1 MSMDL
6 QDKNQARVGQIGLR
20 RLRYFLAVAEELH
33 FGRAAERLGIAQ
45 PALSRQIAVLEEVIG
60 ALLFDRVRSKI
71 FLTKAGEVLVPQARD
86 ILLRTAEAARSARA
100 AAQGAVG
107 AFAIGFVGSATYS
120 VLPGLVQKFRETHP
134 AVDLTLNAMNNA
146 ELRRA
151 LIDRG
156 IDVAFARSGLDDGE
170 FASEIVLVEPLVVVL
185 PQSSPLAQ
193 RSTIALAD
201 LADDSFILYP
211 RHPRPS
217 FADDIIGLCRTAGF
231 TPMVAQETMDLQTAM
246 ALVSV
251 GAGLSIVPAS
261 VEQSHRHG
269 VLYANLEGSDATTTL
284 FMVWR
289 RDNRSP
295 LLENFRN
302 VVRSNKRSFLEIEDA
317 TRSLRV

>member
-1 MSMDL
+1 MTELRTENSM
-6 QDKNQARVGQIGLR
+6 QPTNIGLR

-33 FGRAAERLGIAQ
+33 FGRAAVRLGIAQ
-45 PALSRQIAVLEEVIG
+45 PALSRQIAVLEAAIG
-60 ALLFDRVRSKI
+60 ALLFNRVRSKV
-71 FLTKAGEVLVPQARD
+71 FLTKGGEVLVPQARD

-107 AFAIGFVGSATYS
+107 TFAVGFVGSATYS
-120 VLPGLVQKFRETHP
+120 VLPGLVQQFREMHP

-156 IDVAFARSGLDDGE
+156 IDVAFARSRLDDGE
-170 FASEIVLVEPLVVVL
+170 FASESVLIEPLVAVVPL
-185 PQSSPLAQ
+185 SSPHAQ
-193 RSTIALAD
+193 NMSIALAN
-201 LADDSFILYP
+201 LAKENFILYP

-217 FADDIIGLCRTAGF
+217 FADDVIGFCRTAGF
-231 TPMVAQETMDLQTAM
+231 NPIVAQETMDLQTAM

-261 VEQSHRHG
+261 IKQSHRHG
-269 VLYANLEGSDATTTL
+269 VAYLRLDDADVTTTL

-295 LLENFRN
+295 LLNNFRT
-302 VVRSNKRSFLEIEDA
+302 VVR
-317 TRSLRV
+317 TRK

>member
-1 MSMDL
+1 MSDR
-6 QDKNQARVGQIGLR
+6 QTGSNDARTGNIGLR

-33 FGRAAERLGIAQ
+33 FGRAADRLGIAQ
-45 PALSRQIAVLEEVIG
+45 PALSRQIAILESAIG
-60 ALLFDRVRSKI
+60 ALLFDRVRSKV
-71 FLTKAGEVLVPQARD
+71 FLTKAGDVLVPQARD

-100 AAQGAVG
+100 AANGAVG
-107 AFAIGFVGSATYS
+107 ALGVGFVGSATYS
-120 VLPGLVQKFRETHP
+120 LLPGLVQQFREAHP

-156 IDVAFARSGLDDGE
+156 IDVAFARSRLDDGE
-170 FASEIVLVEPLVVVL
+170 FASESVLVEPLVAVVHN
-185 PQSSPLAQ
+185 SSRHADQ
-193 RSTIALAD
+193 RTISLFD
-201 LADDSFILYP
+201 LAADGFILYP

-217 FADDIIGLCRTAGF
+217 FADDVIGHCRAAGF
-231 TPMVAQETMDLQTAM
+231 DPKVTQETMDLQTAM

-269 VLYANLEGSDATTTL
+269 VAYLEFNDADVNTTL

-295 LLENFRN
+295 LLDNFRA
-302 VVRSNKRSFLEIEDA
+302 VVRSGKK
-317 TRSLRV
+317 

>member
-1 MSMDL
+1 MSAKQQGRD
-6 QDKNQARVGQIGLR
+6 NVRAGNIGLR

-33 FGRAAERLGIAQ
+33 FGRAADRLGIAQ
-45 PALSRQIAVLEEVIG
+45 PALSRQIAVLEDAIG
-60 ALLFDRVRSKI
+60 ALLFDRVRSKV
-71 FLTKAGEVLVPQARD
+71 FLTKAGEVLVPQAHD

-107 AFAIGFVGSATYS
+107 AFAVGFVGSATYS
-120 VLPGLVQKFRETHP
+120 VLPGLVQRFREAHP

-156 IDVAFARSGLDDGE
+156 IDVAFARSQLDDGE
-170 FASEIVLVEPLVVVL
+170 FASESVLTEPLVAVV
-185 PQSSPLAQ
+185 PLSNRHAHRQ
-193 RSTIALAD
+193 TIALVD
-201 LADDSFILYP
+201 LAADGFILYP

-217 FADDIIGLCRTAGF
+217 FADDVIGHCRIAGF
-231 TPMVAQETMDLQTAM
+231 DPTVTQETMDLQTAM

-269 VLYANLEGSDATTTL
+269 VAYIPLDDATVTTTL

-295 LLENFRN
+295 LLQNFCS
-302 VVRSNKRSFLEIEDA
+302 VVRASK
-317 TRSLRV
+317 

>member
-1 MSMDL
+1 MNGRPAGLND
-6 QDKNQARVGQIGLR
+6 ARPGRIGLR

-33 FGRAAERLGIAQ
+33 FGRAADRLGIAQ
-45 PALSRQIAVLEEVIG
+45 PALSRQIAILENAIG
-60 ALLFDRVRSKI
+60 ALLFDRVRSKV
-71 FLTKAGEVLVPQARD
+71 FLTKAGDVLVPQARD

-107 AFAIGFVGSATYS
+107 AFAVGFVGSATYS
-120 VLPGLVQKFRETHP
+120 LLPELVQRFREAHP
-134 AVDLTLNAMNNA
+134 AVDLTLYAMNNA

-156 IDVAFARSGLDDGE
+156 IDVAFARSRLDDGE
-170 FASEIVLVEPLVVVL
+170 FASEKILVERLVAVV
-185 PQSSPLAQ
+185 PMSSRHAQ
-193 RSTIALAD
+193 RPTIALFD
-201 LADDSFILYP
+201 LAADGFILFP

-217 FADDIIGLCRTAGF
+217 FADDVIGHCRAAGF
-231 TPMVAQETMDLQTAM
+231 EPNVTQETMDLQTAM

-261 VEQSHRHG
+261 VEQSHRQG
-269 VLYANLEGSDATTTL
+269 VTYLTLDDPEVTTTL

-295 LLENFRN
+295 LLDNFRA
-302 VVRSNKRSFLEIEDA
+302 VVRSSNK
-317 TRSLRV
+317 

>member
-1 MSMDL
+1 MGED
-6 QDKNQARVGQIGLR
+6 VGGLKDVRTGSIGLR
-20 RLRYFLAVAEELH
+20 RLGYFLAVAEELH
-33 FGRAAERLGIAQ
+33 FGRAADRLGIAQ
-45 PALSRQIAVLEEVIG
+45 PALSRQIAVLEDVIG
-60 ALLFDRVRSKI
+60 ALLFDRVRSKV
-71 FLTKAGEVLVPQARD
+71 FLTQAGEVLVPQARD
-86 ILLRTAEAARSARA
+86 ILLRTAEAARSVRA

-107 AFAIGFVGSATYS
+107 SFAIGFVGSATYS
-120 VLPGLVQKFRETHP
+120 LLPGLVQKFRETHP

-156 IDVAFARSGLDDGE
+156 IDVAFARSRLDDGE
-170 FASEIVLVEPLVVVL
+170 FASESVLVEPLVAVVPL
-185 PQSSPLAQ
+185 SSPHARGPSISLIDL
-193 RSTIALAD
+193 IAD
-201 LADDSFILYP
+201 GFILYP

-217 FADDIIGLCRTAGF
+217 FADDVIGHCRVAGF
-231 TPMVAQETMDLQTAM
+231 DPTVTQETMDLQTAM

-269 VLYANLEGSDATTTL
+269 VAYLKLEDASATTTL

-295 LLENFRN
+295 LLGNFRT
-302 VVRSNKRSFLEIEDA
+302 VVRLNR
-317 TRSLRV
+317 